1 MCGISGI
8 IGNDWEESS
17 LDKMITCQI
26 HRGPN
31 NSAKFVDES
40 KFVGL
45 GHNRLS
51 IQDLREEANCPM
63 TDNSGNLTL
72 IFNGEIYNFIELR
85 EQLKEYTF
93 KTSSD
98 TEVIL
103 AAYLKWGKQCVTK
116 FIGMFALAIWDNKN
130 HSLFC
135 SRDRLGIKPF
145 YYYYKNN
152 TLIFASEIKSIL
164 AAKVKAEPNWNQWSD
179 YLRFGAMD
187 HSHET
192 FFKDIYMLPAGHNL
206 LLHNFEL
213 SFQRYWNVEDASIGI
228 DTSDLK
234 QSTDYLYSL
243 LTDTASLHLRS
254 DVPVSVNLSGGI
266 DSNLLAL
273 LIDKHTTSDTCYSFT
288 SSFEDKTY
296 DEYQYV
302 KTLKLNNITK
312 LSTLTNFEDIPTLA
326 YKLTKIQEA
335 PFGGVPTIAYYKL
348 HQSIKE
354 HKIPVSLEG
363 QGIDELFGGYTY
375 THPYHYADIV
385 KTHGWTFLLQEY
397 PNAAQYRKVI
407 ESIIEGHP
415 ETVSQDGTSHLRTQA
430 INKEHLSNKNEQ
442 LKIVSPYSD
451 NLRDT
456 LYKDLF
462 HTKLPRVLRMN
473 DKLSMSQSIELRE
486 PFLDHRIVEFAFNL
500 DNNLKI
506 NRSGGKFII
515 RHLMQNL
522 TGGDSSYIKKL
533 KMSVVTPQTTWLQNE
548 LSGWVESILNS
559 QSFKTRGIFDTQ
571 VVKSLYADFKTH
583 GSNNSSYIWQWI
595 NTELWFQ
602 TFIDQAI

>member
-206 LLHNFEL
+206 LLHNF
-213 SFQRYWNVEDASIGI
+213 
-228 DTSDLK
+228 
-234 QSTDYLYSL
+234 
-243 LTDTASLHLRS
+243 
-254 DVPVSVNLSGGI
+254 
-266 DSNLLAL
+266 
-273 LIDKHTTSDTCYSFT
+273 
-288 SSFEDKTY
+288 
-296 DEYQYV
+296 
-302 KTLKLNNITK
+302 
-312 LSTLTNFEDIPTLA
+312 
-326 YKLTKIQEA
+326 
-335 PFGGVPTIAYYKL
+335 
-348 HQSIKE
+348 
-354 HKIPVSLEG
+354 
-363 QGIDELFGGYTY
+363 
-375 THPYHYADIV
+375 
-385 KTHGWTFLLQEY
+385 
-397 PNAAQYRKVI
+397 
-407 ESIIEGHP
+407 
-415 ETVSQDGTSHLRTQA
+415 
-430 INKEHLSNKNEQ
+430 
-442 LKIVSPYSD
+442 
-451 NLRDT
+451 
-456 LYKDLF
+456 
-462 HTKLPRVLRMN
+462 
-473 DKLSMSQSIELRE
+473 
-486 PFLDHRIVEFAFNL
+486 
-500 DNNLKI
+500 
-506 NRSGGKFII
+506 
-515 RHLMQNL
+515 
-522 TGGDSSYIKKL
+522 
-533 KMSVVTPQTTWLQNE
+533 
-548 LSGWVESILNS
+548 
-559 QSFKTRGIFDTQ
+559 
-571 VVKSLYADFKTH
+571 
-583 GSNNSSYIWQWI
+583 
-595 NTELWFQ
+595 
-602 TFIDQAI
+602 